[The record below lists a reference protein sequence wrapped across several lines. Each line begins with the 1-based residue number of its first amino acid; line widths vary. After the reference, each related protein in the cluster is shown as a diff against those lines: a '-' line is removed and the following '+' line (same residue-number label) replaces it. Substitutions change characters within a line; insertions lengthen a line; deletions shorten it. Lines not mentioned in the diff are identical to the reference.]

1 MPRKTKKR
9 CSSPPWKPGGSAAQ
23 SLPHPRHD
31 RDILCKR
38 ILLTQMTRVPSINSL
53 PKVWPKL
60 GAGQGAIHQ
69 SLTGEKGVRGKVLKP
84 IVVPTWW
91 LASL

>member
-1 MPRKTKKR
+1 
-9 CSSPPWKPGGSAAQ
+9 
-23 SLPHPRHD
+23 
-31 RDILCKR
+31 
-38 ILLTQMTRVPSINSL
+38 MTRIPRINSL

-69 SLTGEKGVRGKVLKP
+69 SLTGEKGVRGVVLKP

-91 LASL
+91 LASM